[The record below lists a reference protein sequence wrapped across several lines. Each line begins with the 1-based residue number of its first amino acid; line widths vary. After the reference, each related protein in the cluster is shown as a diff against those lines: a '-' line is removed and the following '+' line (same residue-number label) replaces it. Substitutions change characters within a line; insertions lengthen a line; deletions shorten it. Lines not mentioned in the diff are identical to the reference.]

1 MCKKSSVNWNIQL
14 FLHCYTWHFEVVYL
28 RLQRRLPFKCNQSDD
43 HKPSEKNPCSV
54 VNLDLASPIK
64 WRHSQS
70 SYLDKLP
77 WKQAFMSTAVNPFHL
92 PEFHAMSTGL
102 HYAARHFLSAQ
113 ESPQLFCKANQRS
126 VTLPPLT
133 KWSGI
138 SVTYSSYQ
146 EEESCHPA
154 SRFCSSDGAV
164 LHHRSQLQH
173 QRMGCGSCH
182 HARSTGKALPQ
193 NWRSPAEKGKAG
205 DLSPSVLKALPYE
218 HTPHHPCQ
226 QRNLKG
232 NLKNQGIAR
241 ILRTKLSNFS
251 GWNASWQHLFGL
263 HNERDS
269 KSHWSADTQYTNKGW
284 NYSLL

>member
-1 MCKKSSVNWNIQL
+1 M
-14 FLHCYTWHFEVVYL
+14 
-28 RLQRRLPFKCNQSDD
+28 
-43 HKPSEKNPCSV
+43 
-54 VNLDLASPIK
+54 
-64 WRHSQS
+64 
-70 SYLDKLP
+70 
-77 WKQAFMSTAVNPFHL
+77 
-92 PEFHAMSTGL
+92 
-102 HYAARHFLSAQ
+102 
-113 ESPQLFCKANQRS
+113 
-126 VTLPPLT
+126 TLPPLT

-154 SRFCSSDGAV
+154 SRFCSSDGVV

-182 HARSTGKALPQ
+182 HVRSTGKALPR

-226 QRNLKG
+226 QRNLKA

-251 GWNASWQHLFGL
+251 GWNASWQHLSGL

-269 KSHWSADTQYTNKGW
+269 KSHWSADTQYTNQGW